1 MYLAHFGLREPP
13 FALTPDTSFFFNR
26 GSHHEA
32 LNVLMVAL
40 RSGEGFIKITGEVG
54 TGKTLLCRQLLNSL
68 DHGFFSAYVPN
79 PFLGANAL
87 RMALADELDIRYQRN
102 GGQHR
107 LSQLLNER
115 LVALAREGRRTVLLV
130 DEVQAMPAES
140 LEALRLLSNLETER
154 RKLLQLVIF
163 GQPELDQRLAA
174 PGLRQLR
181 SRIAFSHRLRP
192 LDRGGLGE
200 YLRYRLQAAG
210 YQGEP
215 LFGARAERLLLRG
228 SRGIPRLVNIL
239 AHKALMAAYGE
250 GRSRVLDAHVRRAI
264 VDTDDASP
272 TGWVARLGW
281 SR

>member
-13 FALTPDTSFFFNR
+13 FALTPDTSFFCNR

-68 DHGFFSAYVPN
+68 DDSHYSAYIPN

-87 RMALADELDIRYQRN
+87 RMALADELGIAYQRN
-102 GGQHR
+102 AGQHR
-107 LSQLLNER
+107 LSQQLNAR
-115 LVALAREGRRTVLLV
+115 LVELAREGKRTVLLV
-130 DEVQAMPAES
+130 DEVQAMPAET
-140 LEALRLLSNLETER
+140 LEALRLLSNLETETH
-154 RKLLQLVIF
+154 KLLQLVIF
-163 GQPELDQRLAA
+163 GQPELDQRLAE

-192 LDRGGLGE
+192 LDRAGLAD

-215 LFGARAERLLLRG
+215 LFEPRAEGLLLRG

-239 AHKALMAAYGE
+239 AHKALMAAFGE
-250 GRSRVLDAHVRRAI
+250 GRSRVRAAHVRRAI
-264 VDTDDASP
+264 IDTDDASP
-272 TGWVARLGW
+272 AGWFARLGW